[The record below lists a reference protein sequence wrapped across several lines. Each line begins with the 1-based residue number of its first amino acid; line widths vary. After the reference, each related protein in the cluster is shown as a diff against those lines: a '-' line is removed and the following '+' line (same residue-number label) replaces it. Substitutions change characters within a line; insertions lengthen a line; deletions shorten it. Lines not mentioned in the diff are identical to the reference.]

1 MTEVGLGVSPDRK
14 ETEVAKILVLL
25 GDLPCVC
32 WTNVVVGKLM
42 RWTSNFGTSYPY
54 LSLCFPQDD
63 TS

>member
-1 MTEVGLGVSPDRK
+1 
-14 ETEVAKILVLL
+14 VLL